1 MVRFSK
7 LALALAVAVSS
18 SAAFATVAPLGNDV
32 QTSFGT
38 VTPPFSRGFSNTF
51 VGLGGGNYL
60 DATGHTVSTSS
71 AQTLPIGAGATGSAT
86 YNFYDDYLFTLPTA
100 TGGSLTASAV
110 SISFGNLFG
119 INNLQAR
126 LYEVPTT
133 GLSTG
138 KPATLISAWST
149 ATNVGGSTLTVSS
162 FEDPVD
168 LVQGATYTLEIRG
181 EVYGATGSYG
191 GNLNIAAVP
200 EAETWALALVGMGL
214 AGLARRRVRQSV

>member
-162 FEDPVD
+162 FENPVD

>member
-7 LALALAVAVSS
+7 LALALAVAVGS
-18 SAAFATVAPLGNDV
+18 SAAFAVTNDV

-38 VTPPFSRGFSNTF
+38 VTPPRPTKVLEKPREN
-51 VGLGGGNYL
+51 GGGNYL

-71 AQTLPIGAGATGSAT
+71 AQTLPIGGGATGSAS
-86 YNFYDDYLFTLPTA
+86 YNFYDDYLFTLPTG

-133 GLSTG
+133 GLTTG

-162 FEDPVD
+162 FENPVN
-168 LVQGATYTLEIRG
+168 LVQGATYTLEVRG

-200 EAETWALALVGMGL
+200 EAETWALALVGVGL

>member
-71 AQTLPIGAGATGSAT
+71 AQTLPIGGGATGSAT